1 MTRLMEYVDICVA
14 NEEDAG
20 DVFSIYAEDTDVIGG
35 KRALRIFQRARQRR
49 SSVKNGGYYT
59 RVIS

>member
-35 KRALRIFQRARQRR
+35 KLASRGIFQRGKAACR
-49 SSVKNGGYYT
+49 
-59 RVIS
+59 